1 MQIKRMFNV
10 KPFEYL
16 LCLNF
21 FFFFIFP
28 QQGKIQNYVVWRG
41 KKRLCLKKKKELI
54 FLGFDLL
61 LIFLSFFFFFCF
73 VLMLGKS
80 AIGNRLG
87 LDLFGCLCCVNIEI
101 LHLLEESRPIFPGH

>member
-1 MQIKRMFNV
+1 M
-10 KPFEYL
+10 
-16 LCLNF
+16 
-21 FFFFIFP
+21 
-28 QQGKIQNYVVWRG
+28 VWKG

-61 LIFLSFFFFFCF
+61 LIFLSFFFFCF
-73 VLMLGKS
+73 ALMLGKS